1 MRFEGEEVTLPPET
15 EAVVFRIAQEALYNA
30 LRHGDP
36 CTVTARLEP
45 GLLEIRDDGVGF
57 DPAEASRDGL
67 GLASMRERAESVGGV
82 LSISSSGSGTVV
94 RLEVP
99 A

>member
-1 MRFEGEEVTLPPET
+1 MRFEGEEITLPAET

-36 CTVTARLEP
+36 CQVTARLSP
-45 GLLEIRDDGVGF
+45 GVLEIRDDGVGF
-57 DPAEASRDGL
+57 DTGADSRDGL
-67 GLASMRERAESVGGV
+67 GLASMRERAASVGGT
-82 LSISSSGSGTVV
+82 LTIESSGAGTVV

-99 A
+99 S